1 MSLFGRELEQKQLAE
16 LIDGVR
22 HRGGALLVRGEAGI
36 GKSALLAEV
45 GALSGTSTMRVLTTT
60 GVESE
65 EHLPYAGLHQLLHP
79 IRAGIDALPG
89 PQRDALGAA
98 LGLADGAVPDVYL
111 VGLATCSPRQPPTR
125 HWC

>member
-1 MSLFGRELEQKQLAE
+1 MSLFGRELEQKYLAE

-45 GALSGTSTMRVLTTT
+45 GALTTSPSMRVLTAV

-65 EHLPYAGLHQLLHP
+65 QHLPYAGLHQLLHP
-79 IRAGIDALPG
+79 VRAGIDALPG
-89 PQRDALGAA
+89 PQRDALRAA
-98 LGLADGAVPDVYL
+98 LGLADGPAPSGYL
-111 VGLATCSPRQPPTR
+111 VGLATL
-125 HWC
+125 